1 MINGVQANTEQPI
14 EFKVYTTTDR
24 GFTPEEIADR
34 ALDKFIHISDTA
46 DEMVKAQAL
55 VYKEKIRALLV
66 FYMKEAIRSDRT
78 TLCAMLAKQGHSDM
92 ARIISKL

>member
-1 MINGVQANTEQPI
+1 MNGVQAASVFPDV
-14 EFKVYTTTDR
+14 KVHTTQNR
-24 GFTPEEIADR
+24 GFTPEEITER
-34 ALDKFIHISDTA
+34 VLDKLIEVSDTA

-55 VYKEKIRALLV
+55 VYKDQIRQLIL

-92 ARIISKL
+92 AKIISKM

>member
-1 MINGVQANTEQPI
+1 MNGAEATSIFSEVA
-14 EFKVYTTTDR
+14 VHTTQNR
-24 GFTPEEIADR
+24 GFTPEEITER
-34 ALDKFIHISDTA
+34 VLDKLIEISDTA
-46 DEMVKAQAL
+46 DDMVKAQAL
-55 VYKEKIRALLV
+55 VYKERIRELIL